1 MPARIYVLA
10 GVNGAGKSSLGG
22 EAIKASGDCFYNPD
36 LQARQLHAASP
47 GLTLEAAN
55 AQAWELSRQGLEQA
69 LVQGSQF
76 KFETTLGARTITAM
90 LLAGAKTGAEIHF
103 WYAGLSS
110 PELHLRRVQSR
121 VAAGGHDIPEAKIR
135 QRYVSSVSNL
145 VTLLPHLASLAVFD
159 NSIDGDPKAGIA
171 PRPVQVMRMV
181 GGKITA
187 ILPLSDVPV
196 WAKPIVMQALKLA
209 ALSEHSSQ
217 H

>member
-36 LQARQLHAASP
+36 LQSRRLQAVHR
-47 GLTLEAAN
+47 GLSLEAAN
-55 AQAWELSRQGLEQA
+55 AQAWELGRRGLEQA
-69 LVQGSQF
+69 LAHGRQF

-90 LLAGAKTGAEIHF
+90 LLAGAKAGAEVHL

-110 PELHLRRVQSR
+110 PELHLQRVQSR

-135 QRYVSSVSNL
+135 QRYMSSVSNL
-145 VTLLPHLASLAVFD
+145 VSLLPHLASLAVFD
-159 NSIDGDPKAGIA
+159 NSIDGDPRAGVA
-171 PRPVQVMRMV
+171 PNPVRVLRMV
-181 GGKITA
+181 GGAITD
-187 ILPLSDVPV
+187 ILPLSDVPT

-209 ALSEHSSQ
+209 VSNHQ
-217 H
+217 

>member
-36 LQARQLHAASP
+36 VQTQQLQIAHP
-47 GLTLEAAN
+47 GLSLEAAN
-55 AQAWELSRQGLEQA
+55 AQAWELGRHGLEQA
-69 LVQGSQF
+69 LAQGRQF
-76 KFETTLGARTITAM
+76 KFETTLGARTITSM
-90 LLAGAKTGAEIHF
+90 LMAGAKAGAEIHL

-110 PELHLRRVQSR
+110 PELHLQRVQSR

-145 VTLLPHLASLAVFD
+145 IALLPHLASLALFD
-159 NSIDGDPKAGIA
+159 NSVDGDPKAGVA
-171 PRPVQVMRMV
+171 PRPVLVLRMV
-181 GGKITA
+181 GGLITD
-187 ILPLSDVPV
+187 ILPLSDVPI

-209 ALSEHSSQ
+209 SLRQQSRKQ
-217 H
+217 